1 MKKLSLLV
9 IGTALIL
16 NPALSK
22 AAEQEKAQPSQAQ
35 AVSGLAVAAGS
46 AYAAKKTEAQTLFNN
61 SLQSRPISDGDIKLI
76 DDSATQKL
84 DAAKINSKNSPILGV
99 TMNEVKKSDGKGL
112 VAKLKALV
120 MGNKDIR
127 QSDLIADA
135 PNGKAAEHLKEQ
147 LEGLKANAANVD
159 SVTITTR
166 IKGLLNRI
174 SKFGVIGG
182 LAFAGGAS
190 ASDIAKMAIAN
201 NPIPLSSA
209 VQTETKAAK
218 QKPAI
223 VDEAPSVVEQ
233 SAGVSIRAVPVQ

>member
-9 IGTALIL
+9 IGSALII
-16 NPALSK
+16 NPALSN
-22 AAEQEKAQPSQAQ
+22 AAEQAKEKAQVSDAQ
-35 AVSGLAVAAGS
+35 IASGLAVAAGS
-46 AYAAKKTEAQTLFNN
+46 AYAANKTEAKVLFNN
-61 SLQSRPISDGDIKLI
+61 SLQSRPISEGDIKLI
-76 DDSATQKL
+76 GESASEKL
-84 DAAKINSKNSPILGV
+84 EAAKSNSKNAPVLGV
-99 TMNEVKKSDGKGL
+99 TMNELKKNEGKGL
-112 VAKLKALV
+112 IGRLRALV

-147 LEGLKANAANVD
+147 LEGLRTNAANVD

-174 SKFGVIGG
+174 SKFGIVGG

-190 ASDIAKMAIAN
+190 ATDIAKMAVAN

-209 VQTETKAAK
+209 VQSETKAVK

-223 VDEAPSVVEQ
+223 VDEAPSVVEPSSSRQ
-233 SAGVSIRAVPVQ
+233 VQ